1 MHIFSQFFDVSMRPC
16 NQLSCFNF
24 ILFLR
29 IPDQILSRFSFVL
42 FIERKSE
49 ATLIN
54 IHQIV
59 TSPKSWETQHSLC
72 PYGEL
77 TGPNQECFHRLTLTW
92 ARRDRAGIAPGQ
104 LCGSSVHIFQTKVE
118 EVFKLALESS
128 QEQSS

>member
-1 MHIFSQFFDVSMRPC
+1 MRTC

-59 TSPKSWETQHSLC
+59 TSPKSWETQDSLC

-77 TGPNQECFHRLTLTW
+77 NGPNHKCFHQAKT
-92 ARRDRAGIAPGQ
+92 
-104 LCGSSVHIFQTKVE
+104 QTG
-118 EVFKLALESS
+118 
-128 QEQSS
+128 